1 MKQFVMCYED
11 FNELQEQGNNMED
24 VDDEYDLIAPCTQNV
39 EHSDKA
45 LGNED
50 LQPDFNENYN
60 LSDETSYCFLVGRAE
75 VGKSLVTKALYQAAS
90 KYYHYTRAGVDFHE
104 AKVLMPAPTGKATY
118 NIKANTIY
126 TALKIAAFH
135 AIVGSRN

>member
-1 MKQFVMCYED
+1 MEQFVLCHED

-39 EHSDKA
+39 EHSDEA

-60 LSDETSYCFLVGRAE
+60 LSDDIGIPTVDANYEPLMQNE
-75 VGKSLVTKALYQAAS
+75 LKMKSVARWF
-90 KYYHYTRAGVDFHE
+90 KY
-104 AKVLMPAPTGKATY
+104 
-118 NIKANTIY
+118 
-126 TALKIAAFH
+126 
-135 AIVGSRN
+135 

>member
-11 FNELQEQGNNMED
+11 FNELQEQGSNMED

-39 EHSDKA
+39 EHSDEA

-60 LSDETSYCFLVGRAE
+60 LSDDIGIPTVDANYEPLMQNE
-75 VGKSLVTKALYQAAS
+75 LKMKSMARWF
-90 KYYHYTRAGVDFHE
+90 KY
-104 AKVLMPAPTGKATY
+104 
-118 NIKANTIY
+118 
-126 TALKIAAFH
+126 
-135 AIVGSRN
+135 